1 MEALR
6 SIFHSSIFQ
15 SNKAGVIGCIPG
27 LQSVSARSGMLK
39 LSKENYLLSAFF
51 AFFSARFSFKV
62 LAAGF
67 LVSFLAS
74 CDLDIAV
81 GLCLNIN
88 ENSRP
93 VKR

>member
-1 MEALR
+1 ML
-6 SIFHSSIFQ
+6 
-15 SNKAGVIGCIPG
+15 
-27 LQSVSARSGMLK
+27 GMLK
-39 LSKENYLLSAFF
+39 RSAGNYLLSAFF

-81 GLCLNIN
+81 GLFFNIN
-88 ENSRP
+88 KNWRGG
-93 VKR
+93 KC